1 MSTVG
6 TTPKASAPTAPAAAN
21 GADQAMVIVDLGKR
35 SKKQV
40 KKLRRGEGRLM
51 SRVSQTV
58 DQLKAE
64 NEIDAKAEVVV
75 FVVREKDP
83 RTKGIL
89 W

>member
-1 MSTVG
+1 MSTVD
-6 TTPKASAPTAPAAAN
+6 TATKAPAAKAPAAAN
-21 GADQAMVIVDLGKR
+21 GAGQAITIVDLGKR

-40 KKLRRGEGRLM
+40 KKLKKGGGRLM
-51 SRVSQTV
+51 DRVSQTV